1 MAYHWTHPRRR
12 RNVAT
17 ADAGSWKNLDR
28 TFGVLL
34 MLGAVGHTL
43 GSFKTYGSQ
52 PIVLLWALCASVLVV
67 LLGAINLLRVNRP
80 ADAALA
86 WICVGAMVC
95 WLACTLAFGH
105 LLGNLFDFRIMIFA
119 VLSIGLIFFGV
130 RSAVRAREIVA
141 L

>member
-1 MAYHWTHPRRR
+1 
-12 RNVAT
+12 VAT
-17 ADAGSWKNLDR
+17 ADAGPWKNLDR
-28 TFGVLL
+28 TLAVLL

-43 GSFKTYGSQ
+43 GSLKTYGDQ
-52 PIVLLWALCASVLVV
+52 PIVLLWALCASLLVV
-67 LLGAINLLRVNRP
+67 LLGAINLLRVSRP

-86 WICVGAMVC
+86 WICVGGMVC

-105 LLGNLFDFRIMIFA
+105 LIGNLADFRIVIFA

-130 RSAVRAREIVA
+130 RTAVRSNELVA